1 VVDPEK
7 HRAHIFYVDSRFE
20 RLARRPGGVTRDHAL
35 AQAQNQVE
43 SLKPEFDD
51 WLDRELQ
58 RLRTAVGQIDRD
70 PADKDALDSAELT
83 CAQIRDIGTTMDSQ
97 LVTFVASSLCA
108 VLDAMKEGAAYDRET
123 VECHL
128 NALLLVKTESYRNLR
143 PDQVPEMTA
152 GLRRVV
158 AKTRSNSERSK
169 A

>member
-1 VVDPEK
+1 MSDSEK

-20 RLARRPGGVTRDHAL
+20 RLARRSGGVTRDQAL
-35 AQAQNQVE
+35 AHAQNQVE

-58 RLRTAVGQIDRD
+58 RLGAALSEIDRD
-70 PADKDALDSAELT
+70 PADKAALDRAELI

-97 LVTFVASSLCA
+97 LVTFVAGSLCA
-108 VLDAMKEGAAYDRET
+108 VLDAMKEGAAYDKET
-123 VECHL
+123 VECHV
-128 NALLLVKTESYRNLR
+128 NALLLVKMENYRNLR

-158 AKTRSNSERSK
+158 TLTRNGSERSK
-169 A
+169 D